1 MDRANCVSFE
11 ASGPRHTSARRIR
24 QPRVHALRSALAAAT
39 AALAFIVPYGAPA
52 VAADAKAATAP
63 QHAAATDATK
73 LPAGLRP
80 WKGDWDGIV
89 KRRTMRVLVVP
100 SRTFYFVDKGTQ
112 RGISYDVFRG
122 FEDEINRKQKTK
134 ALKFHVTFIP
144 VPRDELIPALR
155 NGRGDV
161 AAANLTI
168 TEAREKLVDFSGPLM
183 TGVRELVVTGP
194 QSPALKTLDDLSGQ
208 EVYVRKS
215 SSYFEHL
222 EALNARFVAAGR
234 KPVKLT
240 LASENLE
247 DEDLLEMLNAGLV
260 PAIVVDSHKA
270 SFWTQVFPK
279 IVVHDDVSV
288 HEGDDIAWAF
298 RENSPQLKAVL
309 DDFIRTHGKGT
320 LFGNTLLKRYLQNA
334 KYVKDATTPDEL
346 RKFEQTV
353 ALFRKYAEQY
363 DLDYLLMMAQGYQ
376 ESRLDQSAKSQV
388 GAIGVMQVMP
398 ATGKDL
404 KVGDIAQIE
413 PNIHAGVK
421 YIRFMIDNYYEKEPM
436 DRLDK
441 GLFAFASYNAGPG
454 RIQSLRAEAAKR
466 GLDPNR
472 WFKQVELVV
481 AEKVGQETVTYVAN
495 IYKYYIAYKLL
506 TEAEAEK
513 RQAREAL
520 QKGKVP

>member
-1 MDRANCVSFE
+1 MGEPDYVTLEGPKPATW
-11 ASGPRHTSARRIR
+11 PRHAALQRRI
-24 QPRVHALRSALAAAT
+24 PALCRTLAT
-39 AALAFIVPYGAPA
+39 ATFAMAFSVPCGAPA
-52 VAADAKAATAP
+52 AAADARAANAP
-63 QHAAATDATK
+63 GNAAAADATK

-80 WKGDWDGIV
+80 WKGDWDGIL
-89 KRRTMRVLVVP
+89 KRRTLRVLVVP

-112 RGISYDVFRG
+112 RGLTYEAFKG
-122 FEDEINRKQKTK
+122 FEDEINRKLKTK
-134 ALKFHVTFIP
+134 TLKFHVAFIP

-155 NGRGDV
+155 DGRGDV

-168 TEAREKLVDFSGPLM
+168 TEAREKLVDFSEPLL
-183 TGVRELVVTGP
+183 TGIRELVVTGP
-194 QSPALKTLDDLSGQ
+194 QSPTLKTLDDLSGQ

-222 EALNARFVAAGR
+222 EALNAHLAAAGR
-234 KPVKLT
+234 KPVKLKP
-240 LASENLE
+240 ASEDFE

-260 PAIVVDSHKA
+260 PVVVVDSDKTGLWA
-270 SFWTQVFPK
+270 QVFPK
-279 IVVHDDVSV
+279 IVVHEDISV
-288 HEGDDIAWAF
+288 HDGGDIAWAF
-298 RENSPQLKAVL
+298 RDNSPQLKAVL
-309 DDFIRTHGKGT
+309 DDFIKLHGKGT

-334 KYVKDATTPDEL
+334 KYLKDATNPDEL
-346 RKFEQTV
+346 KKFEQTV
-353 ALFRKYAEQY
+353 ALFRKYGEQY
-363 DLDYLLMMAQGYQ
+363 DLDYLLIMAQGYQ
-376 ESRLDQSAKSQV
+376 ESRLDQNAKSQV

-404 KVGDIAQIE
+404 KVGDIAQLE

-421 YIRFMIDNYYEKEPM
+421 YIRFMIDHYYEKEPM
-436 DRLDK
+436 DRLNK

-454 RIQSLRAEAAKR
+454 RIRSLRAEAAKR

-472 WFKQVELVV
+472 WFRNVELVV

-520 QKGKVP
+520 QKGKAP